1 MVDIFQLRQS
11 LFKLQPSGYLW
22 PSSLCTVSPLDP
34 HFSYSNILVLYEVL
48 LPKKLS
54 LVVSTYKGEES
65 LLNNLQ
71 SMDNDDSYTKVI
83 QSAFIMHYNVREI
96 KGNDELL
103 DAYCQNILEM
113 ILTGDRQ

>member
-1 MVDIFQLRQS
+1 MENSEKEPWHLVDIFQLRQS

-22 PSSLCTVSPLDP
+22 PSSLCTVSPLGP

-65 LLNNLQ
+65 LLNDLQ
-71 SMDNDDSYTKVI
+71 SMDKDDSYTNVI
-83 QSAFIMHYNVREI
+83 QSAFIMH
-96 KGNDELL
+96 
-103 DAYCQNILEM
+103 
-113 ILTGDRQ
+113 

>member
-22 PSSLCTVSPLDP
+22 SSSLCTVSPLGP
-34 HFSYSNILVLYEVL
+34 HFSYSNILVLYEE
-48 LPKKLS
+48 LS

-71 SMDNDDSYTKVI
+71 SMDKGDSYTKVI
-83 QSAFIMHYNVREI
+83 QSALHNALGVYNVREI

-103 DAYCQNILEM
+103 DTYCQNVFDM